1 MSIDDEIKKLE
12 GMISNLKVKKAENQ
26 KERSHKFGALK
37 KLQSDLE
44 DLKGQQK
51 AMDTASKNVDPFRDM
66 DAANLTIDRLGGI
79 KTEGSDSI

>member
-37 KLQSDLE
+37 RLQKELDDLVI
-44 DLKGQQK
+44 QQQ
-51 AMDTASKNVDPFRDM
+51 SVKNVDPFRDM
-66 DAANLTIDRLGGI
+66 DASKLTIDRLGGI
-79 KTEGSDSI
+79 KTEGEGTI